1 MSKTHS
7 GRIFKSRIF
16 TGFVAAAIGV
26 AVSLAAAAPSSAATH
41 QSAHATQAR
50 TYYDYSPAQSD
61 YTAGQLGR
69 RTNPTIVSPGAYGPP
84 DPASCGGFHC

>member
-1 MSKTHS
+1 MSKTLS
-7 GRIFKSRIF
+7 GRIFKGCSA
-16 TGFVAAAIGV
+16 VAIAV
-26 AVSLAAAAPSSAATH
+26 AVSLAAVAPSSAATH
-41 QSAHATQAR
+41 RSTHASQAQ

-69 RTNPTIVSPGAYGPP
+69 RTDPTIVAPGGYGPP